1 MTRILEM
8 VADKGSVTVDEIIG
22 TLEVSPATARRDLDA
37 LAGRGLL
44 HRTRGG
50 ARSTV
55 VAFDMPVHKKRG
67 QQLEE
72 KTAIA
77 AYCVSMLE
85 PGCVVGMSGGSTVGA
100 IASAISDWA
109 TSRAGGETVGNQ
121 PFVTIVTNAVDIAYM
136 LAGSPAIKVVLIG
149 GVLNGSSYE
158 LTGPVGVNNLAG
170 FSLDYAFIGANGIDA
185 NGPGT
190 VDEFEAQTNQ
200 TMASR
205 ATRPVIVADSSKF
218 GRRSFS
224 SLGGPE
230 AANTIVTDPGV
241 DPAWVNRLTQAGY
254 TIVTTDSQTT

>member
-1 MTRILEM
+1 M